1 MWTLRCGSHDKG
13 RRFQARATSTSLLQG
28 QLGKMDAGQRP
39 AGLPDGRK
47 APRTQAT
54 ILLHTACLRLPKIP
68 RRGKRRW
75 KMSRVGAFS
84 FCFFFFSCCFFKSG
98 LLALRGVS
106 RGEKGSVVMSED
118 VTLIEQTAFFT
129 GDVFPRRGWEAAA
142 ARHDPA
148 LSPLES
154 LCSSVSIPA
163 LPWPGSQRRRESSL
177 ISRIFSL

>member
-129 GDVFPRRGWEAAA
+129 GGCIPTTGMGGSSCSPRPRAISTRVSLQQRFNTSPAVAGIAAQA
-142 ARHDPA
+142 
-148 LSPLES
+148 
-154 LCSSVSIPA
+154 
-163 LPWPGSQRRRESSL
+163 
-177 ISRIFSL
+177 